1 MATLTIVIEVPGN
14 SDKPGE
20 FHLQRAHMRGAL
32 RDFIAHMYGQD
43 ADELSV
49 GGAIY
54 TADGDTTGHYR
65 FT

>member
-14 SDKPGE
+14 SDDLKQFE
-20 FHLQRAHMRGAL
+20 LQRAHMRGAL

-49 GGAIY
+49 GGSIY
-54 TADGDTTGHYR
+54 TADGDTTGHYSFR
-65 FT
+65 